1 MQQIPALSRLIGQ
14 FEKLP
19 GIGQKTAQKMA
30 YYIIAGD
37 RSRATEFSDALLA
50 ARDQIRSCSHC
61 HNFSDREVCDLCS
74 DASRDMKK
82 ICVVEQ
88 PSDVEAMEKTKE
100 YNGLYHVLHGLISPM
115 NGIGPDELTL
125 KSLLQRVHDND
136 IEEVIMATNP
146 NVEGQATAMYI
157 AKLLKPFGIKVTA
170 LALGIPVGG
179 SLEYADSVTLS
190 RSMENRKE
198 I

>member
-1 MQQIPALSRLIGQ
+1 MQQIPALNKLIGQ

-30 YYIIAGD
+30 YYMIAGD
-37 RSRATEFSDALLA
+37 RSRATEFAEALLA
-50 ARDQIRSCSHC
+50 ARDQIRSCKHC
-61 HNFSDREVCDLCS
+61 HNFSDREVCDLCA
-74 DASRDMKK
+74 DTARDQKR

-115 NGIGPDELTL
+115 NGVGPDELTL
-125 KSLLQRVHDND
+125 KSLLQRVHDMD